1 MKNAVLILT
10 YRGIMRSSTKCRR
23 ERPMTEC
30 DEILDR
36 SRTKLIEMQFA
47 AKPLLPCDGSFLD
60 ERFELTGLEHLGDDV
75 AAAD

>member
-1 MKNAVLILT
+1 
-10 YRGIMRSSTKCRR
+10 
-23 ERPMTEC
+23 MTEC